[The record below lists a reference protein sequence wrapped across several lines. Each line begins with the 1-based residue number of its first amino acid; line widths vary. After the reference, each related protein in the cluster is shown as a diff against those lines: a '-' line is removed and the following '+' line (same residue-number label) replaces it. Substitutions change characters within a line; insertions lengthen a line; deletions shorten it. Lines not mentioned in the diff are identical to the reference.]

1 MSISIPKLI
10 FSRPIVLDVF
20 YKCLNYDGMNL
31 EMKKKCELQ
40 HILMFFW
47 KNHWIWFIKM
57 DIQLPFLV

>member
-1 MSISIPKLI
+1 
-10 FSRPIVLDVF
+10 
-20 YKCLNYDGMNL
+20 MNL